1 MANND
6 SEWRA
11 DFPIFQHHPELAYF
25 DQAAT
30 GQYPQP
36 VINAMTDYMT
46 GANAPLHRGLY
57 KLAYAATEQFEAVR
71 SQVAHFLHARSA
83 DEIVFTS
90 GTTAALNLVAQ
101 SFGNLIVDG
110 NSEIIVSIA
119 EHHSNFLPWQHLAE
133 TTGAKLLI
141 APVTADGAID
151 EDWVLAHIGMHTRI
165 VALAQE
171 TNVTGAQLQQ
181 VRTIADRVHG
191 QDGYLVLD
199 GAQAVAHT
207 DVDVQALGCDFYAFS
222 GHKIYGPSG
231 IGVLYGRREL
241 LVEMPPITLGGG
253 MINEVTTLT
262 ASFAPAP
269 LRFEAGSQNAI
280 GVIGLGAAI
289 DYLQPR
295 RAAITAYLASLTNQ
309 VRNALSAMPDVTLY
323 SSPDAPTTVSFN
335 VNGVHAHDVATFLD
349 EADVAVRAGHH
360 CAQPLMH
367 ALGVPAVVRATLG
380 AYTTAADCQRLVA
393 GVREAAAFFTE
404 VRHES

>member
-11 DFPIFQHHPELAYF
+11 DFPLFQQHPELAYF

-30 GQYPQP
+30 GQYPQS
-36 VINAMTDYMT
+36 VIDALNAYMT

-57 KLAYAATEQFEAVR
+57 KLAYAATEQFESVR
-71 SQVAHFLHARSA
+71 SQVAEFLHAQAA

-191 QDGYLVLD
+191 QGGYLVLD

-241 LVEMPPITLGGG
+241 LVEMPPVTLGGG

-269 LRFEAGSQNAI
+269 LRFEAGSQNAL

-289 DYLQPR
+289 EYLQPR
-295 RAAITAYLASLTNQ
+295 RAAITAYLKGLTSQ
-309 VRNALSAMPDVTLY
+309 VRSALAELPAVTLY
-323 SSPDAPTTVSFN
+323 SSPAAPATVSFN
-335 VNGVHAHDVATFLD
+335 VDGVHAHDVATFLD

-367 ALGVPAVVRATLG
+367 ALGVSAVVRATLG
-380 AYTTAADCQRLVA
+380 AYTTEDDCQRLIA
-393 GVREAAAFFTE
+393 GVREAAAFFAE
-404 VRHES
+404 ARHES